1 MRPHP
6 DLSGTAPKPTWLPI
20 GLGSLL
26 RLVQIWMPVV
36 GVHSWR
42 QADTAAMARHF
53 SQAGTPIW
61 LPQIDWG
68 GASAGF
74 VESEFPLYPFLVSR
88 LYNLIGVQEWL
99 GRGLSVLCSALTIW
113 LVMRLG
119 RRWFNPEAGWW
130 AGMAFA
136 IAPLGVYYGRT
147 FQAEALLVL
156 CAAGA
161 LEAHSICVERR
172 KAWAL
177 SLSWICFTTAGTDQS
192 DSFALAGPAS
202 TTRAAHTFASREGG
216 ISSADP
222 ATALT
227 PDSESLVLG
236 VSASTALAVTSAW
249 YVHAYQL
256 GEASGLT
263 FGFWGED
270 SDRSN
275 ITVSC

>member
-20 GLGSLL
+20 ALGSLL

-88 LYNLIGVQEWL
+88 LYSLIGVQEWL

-119 RRWFNPEAGWW
+119 PALVQPRSRLVG
-130 AGMAFA
+130 GHGLRHRT
-136 IAPLGVYYGRT
+136 LGGVLRKGLSGRSPYW
-147 FQAEALLVL
+147 
-156 CAAGA
+156 C
-161 LEAHSICVERR
+161 CV
-172 KAWAL
+172 
-177 SLSWICFTTAGTDQS
+177 
-192 DSFALAGPAS
+192 P
-202 TTRAAHTFASREGG
+202 RE
-216 ISSADP
+216 
-222 ATALT
+222 
-227 PDSESLVLG
+227 
-236 VSASTALAVTSAW
+236 
-249 YVHAYQL
+249 H
-256 GEASGLT
+256 
-263 FGFWGED
+263 
-270 SDRSN
+270 
-275 ITVSC
+275 